1 MRDDSL
7 LEVFLFESQQLL
19 DNLEGLL
26 LEGEK
31 NSSLDSGQVDEVFR
45 IMHTIKGSSSMM
57 SFDNLYRISHS
68 VEDLFSRIRDL
79 GDRCPDWNGIF
90 NMVLSAVDF
99 IKLELSKLQSG
110 GQADRDPADIISGIE
125 EFVKEMP
132 GADGAEKK
140 AAASA
145 AAQPPAGAEAP
156 EPAGCRPCYKIKV
169 QFDDGCQMEQIRA
182 LGIVKALEKLCV
194 KIVHQPD
201 DLESEASR
209 EAIVSGGFT
218 LYVQSGENPD
228 TLKKVLAETLF
239 IRNSSVIPL
248 EDDNDEL
255 PEQLRAHKP
264 AAESAAKPGAVPS
277 GQESIVRQNFI
288 SVNVNKLDSL
298 LDLVGELVTTE
309 AMVTKN
315 PDLAGLQLSNFE
327 TASRQLKN
335 LTSELQGIVMSI
347 RMLPLSTV
355 FHKMQRIVRDTSKKL
370 SKKVDLVLIGEE
382 TEVDKNIIDNLSDP
396 LMHLIR
402 NSVDHG
408 IETPAERLRKGK
420 PETGRVTLEAKNVG
434 EDVVITV
441 SDDGAGL
448 DRAAILKKAV
458 EKGLMEKADG
468 GVADKALFSCIFL
481 PGFSTKESVTEFS
494 GRGVGMDVVHKSVE
508 KLGGSI
514 CVESRPGQGT
524 VFTIRIPLTL
534 AIVDGM
540 RLIVGPLSFIVPMVA
555 IREAFVPDAKD
566 VFIDPDGNEMI
577 MIRGECYP
585 ILRLYEFFGIDSA
598 ITDIADGI
606 LVLIESDSSTLCIF
620 VDKLIGEQQVVV
632 KPFPEYIQKI
642 ASNLDGVSGC
652 TILGDG
658 RISLI
663 INVNNLLRK

>member
-7 LEVFLFESQQLL
+7 LDVFLFENQQLL
-19 DNLEGLL
+19 DKLEGML

-31 NSSLDSGQVDEVFR
+31 NNTLDAGQVDEVFR

-57 SFDNLYRISHS
+57 SFDNLYRITHS
-68 VEDLFSRIRDL
+68 VEDLFSKIRDL
-79 GDRCPDWNGIF
+79 GEKCPDWGSIF
-90 NMVLSAVDF
+90 NIVLNAVDF
-99 IKLELSKLQSG
+99 IKVEFAKIQSG
-110 GQADRDPADIISGIE
+110 GQPDGDPTTMIDGIE
-125 EFVKEMP
+125 EFVKAMP
-132 GADGAEKK
+132 GANGTAQK
-140 AAASA
+140 AAPAP
-145 AAQPPAGAEAP
+145 AAQPSAGAEAP
-156 EPAGCRPCYKIKV
+156 EPAGCHPCYKIKA
-169 QFDDGCQMEQIRA
+169 QFEDGCQMEQIRA

-194 KIVHQPD
+194 KIVHQPEE
-201 DLESEASR
+201 LESEESR
-209 EAIVSGGFT
+209 QAIVKNGFT

-239 IRNSSVIPL
+239 IKNSSVILL
-248 EDDNDEL
+248 EDDNEEL
-255 PEQLRAHKP
+255 PEQMRAHK
-264 AAESAAKPGAVPS
+264 AAMENVAKPGAVPS
-277 GQESIVRQNFI
+277 GQEIMTKQNFI

-335 LTSELQGIVMSI
+335 LTSELQSIVMSI

-370 SKKVDLVLIGEE
+370 SKKVDLILIGEE

-396 LMHLIR
+396 LMHIIR

-408 IETPAERLRKGK
+408 IETPEVRLRKGK

-434 EDVVITV
+434 EDVIITI

-448 DRAAILKKAV
+448 DRSAIQRKAI
-458 EKGLMEKADG
+458 EKGLIEKADSSIS
-468 GVADKALFSCIFL
+468 DKSLFSYIFL
-481 PGFSTKESVTEFS
+481 PGFSTKDKATEFS

-514 CVESRPGQGT
+514 FVDSQPDQGT

-540 RLIVGPLSFIVPMVA
+540 RLMVGPLSFIVPMVS
-555 IREAFVPDAKD
+555 IREAFVPDEKD

-585 ILRLYEFFGIDSA
+585 ILRLYEFFGIESA
-598 ITDIADGI
+598 ITNIADGI